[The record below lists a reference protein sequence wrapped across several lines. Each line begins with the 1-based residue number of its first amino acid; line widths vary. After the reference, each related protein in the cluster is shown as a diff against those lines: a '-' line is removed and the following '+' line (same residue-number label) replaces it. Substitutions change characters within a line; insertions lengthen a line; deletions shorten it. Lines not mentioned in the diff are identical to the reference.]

1 MDLKTMT
8 AEELVERRKA
18 IALEVEKDDADLDAL
33 EQEVRSINAELAAR
47 KEAAAKSDEVRR
59 KVADGAGTTI
69 EKIEERTMK
78 DIKEFRNSKEYVD
91 LYAEYMKSGD
101 DTELRAALLTTNADS
116 GTIPVP
122 EFVEDIVRT
131 AWDRTEIMSLVSK
144 AYLPGNVKVS
154 FEVSGSDAVVHTE
167 GSGAV
172 SEEELIEGIV
182 TLVPEYVKKWKS
194 FSKSVYALRGEAFV
208 RYIYDE
214 LTYRI
219 LKKAEDELIAKIAD
233 LPGTATATAPAAA
246 TIEKDPAVG
255 VIAEAIANLSDE
267 AVNPVVVMN
276 KLTWAEFKAAQYANQ
291 HNVDPFEG
299 LRVIFNNSL
308 PAIGTASAGD
318 VYAIVGDFAIGALA
332 NFPNGEE
339 VEFTFDTL
347 TRKKENLVEVLG
359 ELMLAAE
366 PVASKAFALLAKSE

>member
-144 AYLPGNVKVS
+144 SYLPGNVKVS
-154 FEVSGSDAVVHTE
+154 FEISGSDAVVHTE

-233 LPGTATATAPAAA
+233 LPATATATAPAAA
-246 TIEKDPAVG
+246 MIEKDPAVG

>member
-47 KEAAAKSDEVRR
+47 KEAAAKADEVRR

-144 AYLPGNVKVS
+144 SYLPGNVKVS
-154 FEVSGSDAVVHTE
+154 FEISGSDAVVHTE

-255 VIAEAIANLSDE
+255 VIAEAIAHLSDE

-308 PAIGTASAGD
+308 PAIGTASAGE

>member
-8 AEELVERRKA
+8 SEELVERRKA

-47 KEAAAKSDEVRR
+47 KEAAAKADEVRR

-255 VIAEAIANLSDE
+255 VIAEAIAHLSDE

>member
-1 MDLKTMT
+1 MELKTMT
-8 AEELVERRKA
+8 AEELVERRNA

-47 KEAAAKSDEVRR
+47 KEAATKADEVRR

-101 DTELRAALLTTNADS
+101 DTELRAALLTTNAED

-154 FEVSGSDAVVHTE
+154 FEISGSDAVVHTE

-172 SEEELIEGIV
+172 SEEELVEGIV

-219 LKKAEDELIAKIAD
+219 LKKAEDELIDKIAD
-233 LPGTATATAPAAA
+233 LPATATATAPAAA

-318 VYAIVGDFAIGALA
+318 VYAIVGDFATGALA

-339 VEFTFDTL
+339 VEFTFDIL

-359 ELMLAAE
+359 ELMLAAA